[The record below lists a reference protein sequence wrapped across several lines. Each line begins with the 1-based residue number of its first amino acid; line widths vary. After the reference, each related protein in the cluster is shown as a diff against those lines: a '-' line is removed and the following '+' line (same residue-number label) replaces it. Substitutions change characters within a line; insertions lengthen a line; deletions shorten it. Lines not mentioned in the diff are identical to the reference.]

1 MGEGDK
7 IAVDFKR
14 KLNLKAGLEG
24 YYAYI
29 IYIMTF
35 LHSTSFFF
43 LSNENEAL
51 KAPDRYYRYF
61 IIYV

>member
-29 IYIMTF
+29 I
-35 LHSTSFFF
+35 L
-43 LSNENEAL
+43 L
-51 KAPDRYYRYF
+51 
-61 IIYV
+61 